1 MDTREISVS
10 RFKATCLKLFDDI
23 ARSGDELIVTKRGRP
38 VAKVVPVESP
48 EELRARARDDLRGSI
63 TYLVDDDELLE
74 PVAAEWEALG

>member
-1 MDTREISVS
+1 MDTREISAS
-10 RFKATCLKLFDDI
+10 RFRATCLKLLDDI

-48 EELRARARDDLRGSI
+48 EELRAPVRDDLRGSI

-74 PVAAEWEALG
+74 PVATE